1 MVFDAGTVEA
11 RLVLDRKQFQ
21 ADLAAAKREGADFE
35 KNRFEATVDLR
46 NNEAIAA
53 VEKVEAI
60 FDQLRT
66 ELQRDSSLHVDNHEA
81 IAQLLETEVVF
92 QQLRGML
99 EQDIVVKPNVD
110 LQNLS
115 GLGNLGTQIDNVSVN
130 VKLTGMQGGVDG
142 LRNVSKAADDAGHS
156 ATRASYGFGLLTRE
170 VSLWA
175 GLFGS
180 THMIGSIQLWHIALD
195 AVLETTVALAEATI
209 ALTETAFLAAPGIE
223 SIYVHLKSVNEVSKA
238 LNQNIPPFNG
248 HLAEMAHQFASLDI
262 TALGGLQNLFAGG
275 GGAMQRTA
283 TEVGVGINDVIA
295 KLDLWNA
302 AQEHTGKLA
311 ADGAQVLHQLAG
323 VVGELFI
330 ALNNFAKS
338 DPGTVHYLL
347 DVLEIGAKL
356 VEAISEIPAPILKTV
371 IAIHSFIL
379 WGGLLTTLLSK
390 MVPGFVVTQVKALA
404 TSLGL
409 LGTAA
414 KEAAAVQAIP
424 LVDLRRNV
432 AAAETETGRLS
443 KTFGGLMGAL
453 ASPQGLVV
461 AAAALGYYV
470 WWTTQADAATKSFI
484 ASVEDTVNTSNAVSA
499 IDAINASI
507 SGLDKKMADV
517 GNDPNT
523 KKLADQ
529 VLAVGYAVQDSEK
542 QVNAGNPWG
551 QLVDYAKIAFGALIN
566 ANDGAAISLAK
577 AGNDIQAYQGEIVK
591 LTGEQRN
598 LFKEAYTLMDVHQ
611 VVARTINANMSPA
624 LIKEGGLLKQSTV
637 ATYTFSQ
644 ALALMGLAGVKANDS
659 FEVMQQ
665 KVKNLIAGWN
675 DMSISGGIL
684 GQGINAI
691 QLQSEIAS
699 SHIQDL
705 TGAWDAFMKLVSGS
719 ETTFISFEQ
728 SIGTL
733 NKSAQ
738 GITTTVSTYNAALGK
753 NVTTTTTQAASING
767 LNAASL
773 ALRQNWESSLSAAGQ
788 FYDALT
794 LQAAASGLGA
804 KGNNLLARAGK
815 DLIAQLLPLAKHS
828 SAATAQLW
836 AFAQIAGY
844 TGPNSMKQLVTWLGN
859 TKNAEKDLNGITS
872 QLTVSSADLIT
883 DVQNLAGAINQDLNQ
898 AMSAALL
905 QANGG
910 QKAFDDF
917 ATAVLNA
924 HGNISKLTGP
934 AQTLAS
940 TLIHVL
946 GNTKQAH
953 AEFDTFAIQLGL
965 TKGQADKL
973 WTSLSKI
980 PASQVD
986 TVKVIGNGYYSVTG
1000 ASGQS
1005 FTISQGGL
1013 NSPHAMGG
1021 LITGGVPFAG
1031 NSGDNVLISAKT
1043 GEAVVPE
1050 HLVPAVAPVLSA
1062 GGVPGFAA
1070 GGMIGGRYTGDLGGL
1085 GPWMLG
1091 NVADTNQAF
1100 SNAAVGSLEKAIS
1113 QLAAQI
1119 GPVNPTGYLGTGSGN
1134 YAADITA
1141 VLNAMH
1147 LPLSL
1152 VPNWMRQIQTES
1164 GGNLHAVN
1172 LTDSNAQAGHPSVGL
1187 LQLIPGTFAA
1197 YAGPYLHTPPLVNYG
1212 GGPVSLD
1219 PMAQIYAGIH
1229 YAWARYDGSMASVI
1243 GQGHG
1248 YDLGGLVDPGVTI
1261 VHNKTKRPE
1270 YILPADVTQALLQ
1283 FAQSGMATGGR
1294 SGGPLIGSYH
1304 TNYYGTG
1311 DTAEAMRELL
1321 FTLRRANQEL

>member
-1 MVFDAGTVEA
+1 MVFDAGTIEA

-21 ADLAAAKREGADFE
+21 ADLAASKREGADFE
-35 KNRFEATVDLR
+35 KNRFEATLGMR

-66 ELQRDSSLHVDNHEA
+66 ELQRDTPLHVDNSEA
-81 IAQLLETEVVF
+81 ISQLLETEVVF
-92 QQLRGML
+92 QQLRGLL

-110 LQNLS
+110 LRNLS
-115 GLGNLGTQIDNVSVN
+115 GLGNLGTNIDNVNVN
-130 VKLTGMQGGVDG
+130 VKLTGTQAGADG
-142 LRNVSKAADDAGHS
+142 LRNVSHAADEAERS
-156 ATRASYGFGLLTRE
+156 ARRAYGAFGLLTTQ
-170 VSLWA
+170 VSLFA
-175 GLFGS
+175 GLFGA
-180 THMIGSIQLWHIALD
+180 THLIGSIQLWHIALD
-195 AVLETTVALAEATI
+195 GVLETTILVTEATLALAET
-209 ALTETAFLAAPGIE
+209 ALVAAPGIE
-223 SIYVHLKSVNEVSKA
+223 SIYVHLKAVNEVSKA

-248 HLAEMAHQFASLDI
+248 NLAEMAHQFASLDV
-262 TALGGLQNLFAGG
+262 TALGGVLNLFGHS
-275 GGAMQRTA
+275 GGAFQQVT
-283 TEVGVGINDVIA
+283 TEVGVGINNIIA

-302 AQEHTGKLA
+302 AQAHTGILA
-311 ADGAQVLHQLAG
+311 HDGAEALHQLA
-323 VVGELFI
+323 VVAGEVFI
-330 ALNNFAKS
+330 AFTNFAKA
-338 DPGTVHYLL
+338 DPGTLHYLL
-347 DVLEIGAKL
+347 DVFIIAGKL
-356 VEAISEIPAPILKTV
+356 VEGISELPAPILKAV
-371 IAIHSFIL
+371 IAVHSFIL

-390 MVPGFVVTQVKALA
+390 MVPAFVVTQVKALA

-409 LGTAA
+409 LGAAA
-414 KEAAAVQAIP
+414 KETAAVQAIP
-424 LVDLRRNV
+424 LVDLRKNV
-432 AAAETETGRLS
+432 AAAEAETGRFS
-443 KTFGGLMGAL
+443 KAWGGLMGAL
-453 ASPQGLVV
+453 LSPQGLVV

-484 ASVEDTVNTSNAVSA
+484 ASVEQTVNTSNAVDA

-507 SGLDKKMADV
+507 AGLDKKMADV
-517 GNDPNT
+517 ATDPNT

-529 VLAVGYAVQDSEK
+529 VLAVGYAVQDSQK
-542 QVNAGNPWG
+542 QVQNGNPWG
-551 QLVDYAKIAFGALIN
+551 QLVDYAKIAFGALVN

-591 LTGEQRN
+591 LTNEQKN
-598 LFKEAYTLMDVHQ
+598 LFKEAYSLMDVHQ
-611 VVARTINANMSPA
+611 VVSRVITANMAPA
-624 LIKEGGLLKQSTV
+624 LIKEGGLLKESTV

-644 ALALMGLAGVKANDS
+644 ALALMGLAGVRANDS

-705 TGAWDAFMKLVSGS
+705 TGAWDAFMKLVAGS
-719 ETTFISFEQ
+719 ETTFVSFEQ
-728 SIGTL
+728 SIATL
-733 NKSAQ
+733 DQSAQ
-738 GITTTVSTYNAALGK
+738 GITKTVTTYNAALGK
-753 NVTTTTTQAASING
+753 NVTTTSHQIASING
-767 LNAASL
+767 LNDASL
-773 ALRQNWESSLSAAGQ
+773 TLRQNWESSLSAAGQ

-794 LQAAASGLGA
+794 LQAAAAGLGA

-815 DLIAQLLPLAKHS
+815 DLIAQLLPLAKG
-828 SAATAQLW
+828 SASATAQLY

-844 TGPNSMKQLVTWLGN
+844 QGPNSMKQLVAWLGN
-859 TKNAEKDLNGITS
+859 TKNAEKDLNGITT
-872 QLTVSSADLIT
+872 QLTVSSADLIQ

-898 AMSAALL
+898 AMAAALV

-917 ATAVLNA
+917 ASAVLNA
-924 HGNISKLTGP
+924 HGNISKMTGP
-934 AQTLAS
+934 AQTLAN

-965 TKGQADKL
+965 TKGQADQL
-973 WTSLSKI
+973 WQSLNKI
-980 PASQVD
+980 PTSQVD

-1021 LITGGVPFAG
+1021 LITGGMPFAG

-1043 GEAVVPE
+1043 GEAVVPTS
-1050 HLVPAVAPVLSA
+1050 LVPKYAPSFA
-1062 GGVPGFAA
+1062 ADGIPGFAS
-1070 GGMIGGRYTGDLGGL
+1070 GGL
-1085 GPWMLG
+1085 VGGYKGSLSGLG
-1091 NVADTNQAF
+1091 DWTLNNVNATNTMF

-1113 QLAAQI
+1113 QLAATI
-1119 GPVNPTGYLGTGSGN
+1119 GPVNPSGYLGPGSAN
-1134 YAADITA
+1134 YAADITS

-1152 VPNWMRQIQTES
+1152 VPNWLRQIQTES
-1164 GGNLHAVN
+1164 GGNLGAVN

-1187 LQLIPGTFAA
+1187 LQLIPATFAA
-1197 YAGPYLHTPPLVNYG
+1197 YAGPYINTPPLVNHG
-1212 GGPVSLD
+1212 GGFVSLN
-1219 PMAQIYAGIH
+1219 PMAQIYAAIH

-1248 YDLGGLVDPGVTI
+1248 YDAGGLVDPGITI

-1270 YILPADVTQALLQ
+1270 YILPADVTQALLE
-1283 FAQSGMATGGR
+1283 FARSGMTPAGR
-1294 SGGPLIGSYH
+1294 SGGPLIGAYH

-1321 FTLRRANQEL
+1321 FTLRRVNQEV